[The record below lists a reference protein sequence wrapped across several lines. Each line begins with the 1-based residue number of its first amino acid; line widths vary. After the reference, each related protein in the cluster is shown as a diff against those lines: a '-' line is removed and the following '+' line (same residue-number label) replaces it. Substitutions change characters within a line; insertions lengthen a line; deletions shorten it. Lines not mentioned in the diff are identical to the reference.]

1 MHLVTNI
8 HEKAGKML
16 EGKLKLGYAVR
27 SPGGT
32 IIITYNL
39 AFDRETSRF
48 PREKVLRATILKCFH
63 VLFEASLGIKHQ
75 RFKIKINV

>member
-27 SPGGT
+27 SPGVQLLLP
-32 IIITYNL
+32 ITSPL
-39 AFDRETSRF
+39 IEKRPDSRGKKF
-48 PREKVLRATILKCFH
+48 FEQPFLSVFLYCLKP
-63 VLFEASLGIKHQ
+63 VWA
-75 RFKIKINV
+75 